1 IAVVENKEQY
11 EKVLDGDADLERIIT
26 MYPDDQ
32 QQLEGSNMSFADLED
47 IGQKNPLNNWEDN
60 WRNIDRDQLVTII
73 HTSGTTGRPK
83 GVMLTHGNF
92 LSNVEAVQF
101 WVVELLP
108 EDISL
113 SYLPLSHV
121 FERTAGHFVPLS
133 VGVTIAYAESINTI
147 PENLLEV
154 KPTILTIVP
163 RLFAKVYKM
172 VWDEI
177 NAGSSVKKKVF
188 KWALSIREEREDKY
202 QKAQMDQLI
211 KQIAM
216 PSSFMRKLN
225 LPDRLVF

>member
-1 IAVVENKEQY
+1 
-11 EKVLDGDADLERIIT
+11 
-26 MYPDDQ
+26 Q

-47 IGQKNPLNNWEDN
+47 IGQKNPINNWEDN

-113 SYLPLSHV
+113 SYLQLSHV
-121 FERTAGHFVPLS
+121 LERTAGQFVTIY
-133 VGVTIAYAESINTI
+133 VGVTIAYAKSINTI
-147 PENLLEV
+147 PDNILEV
-154 KPTILTIVP
+154 KPTILTSVP
-163 RLFAKVYKM
+163 RLLEKVYTM

-188 KWALSIREEREDKY
+188 
-202 QKAQMDQLI
+202 
-211 KQIAM
+211 
-216 PSSFMRKLN
+216 N
-225 LPDRLVF
+225 